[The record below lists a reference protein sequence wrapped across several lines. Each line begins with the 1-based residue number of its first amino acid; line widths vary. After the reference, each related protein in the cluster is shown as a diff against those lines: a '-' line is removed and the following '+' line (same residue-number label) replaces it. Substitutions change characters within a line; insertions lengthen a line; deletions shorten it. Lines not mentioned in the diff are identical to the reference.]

1 MEHELAEINTF
12 IHAIPPFDQL
22 PVQVVAQLTKEITIC
37 YLRKES
43 PLPAK
48 ENNEKTLYIIRKGAL
63 IYSSLQDE
71 LLGKYGETD
80 ICSVFIF
87 SDSTNEIKI
96 HAEEDTLLYSLDYL
110 ALSKIVANYPNVLRF
125 FENSAEERL
134 NTQMIQLNEDA
145 ILSSSLMDT
154 SVSQFCH
161 GPVAT
166 IESHCSIQQA
176 AINMTELGFSCLVV
190 VSQGEAVGIITDK
203 DIRRRCVAKGLHFN
217 QPISEIMTTEMLT
230 LNENDRAYDALML
243 MTSKRIHHL
252 PVTQNGKLSAMVT
265 ITDLMNNE
273 GQNAINITN
282 MIRRAHNID
291 ELKAISAL
299 LPKLQVKMAKLGTTA
314 DHIGKSI
321 SAITAALTIRLIDL
335 AEEKYGPAPAPWA
348 WLAAGSQARQEQF
361 AHSDQDNA
369 IIYADDVISEDKP
382 WFKNVA
388 TFVSDGLATCGFIY
402 CPGEIMATNTKWCQP
417 QSTWHQYF
425 DQWVNKP
432 RPQALLNSSVFFDLV
447 TIYGDN
453 TLIDQ
458 VREKLLQKTK
468 ANSLFLAHLS
478 RNALMLKPPLGFFRD
493 FVLISNGKNKASLDL
508 KHNGIA
514 PIVDL
519 ARIYALAE
527 GIAATNTIER
537 LKLASGSASLT
548 RASAENLIDAYE
560 FLGILRMNH
569 QAEKILA
576 GEAPDNYL
584 APKNISKL
592 EREHLKDAFKVI
604 KTMQDNRQ
612 TTL

>member
-1 MEHELAEINTF
+1 MEHELTEINTF
-12 IHAIPPFDQL
+12 LHTIPPFDQL
-22 PVQVVAQLTKEITIC
+22 TIEIIAQLTKAITIN

-43 PLPAK
+43 HLPPK
-48 ENNEKTLYIIRKGAL
+48 GCDEKTLYIIRKGAL
-63 IYSSLQDE
+63 AYSSLQGE
-71 LLGKYGETD
+71 LLGKYGEGD

-87 SDSTNEIKI
+87 PDQIDEIKV
-96 HAEEDTLLYSLDYL
+96 HAEEDTLLYCLPFL
-110 ALSKIVANYPNVLRF
+110 AFSNITANFNNVIRF

-134 NTQMIQLNEDA
+134 NTQMTQLNEDA

-166 IESHCSIQQA
+166 IESYCTIQQA
-176 AINMTELGFSCLVV
+176 AIKMTELSFSCLVV
-190 VSQGEAVGIITDK
+190 IEADKPVGIITDK
-203 DIRRRCVAKGLHFN
+203 DIRRRCVAKGLSFN
-217 QPISEIMTTEMLT
+217 QPVSDIMTKDMLT

-243 MTSKRIHHL
+243 MTGKRIHHL
-252 PVTQNGKLSAMVT
+252 PVTQNGKLTAMVT

-282 MIRRAHNID
+282 MIRRASNLD
-291 ELKAISAL
+291 ELKVISAL

-321 SAITAALTIRLIDL
+321 SAITAALTIRLIEM

-369 IIYADDVISEDKP
+369 IIYSDDVITEDKP
-382 WFKNVA
+382 WFKHVA

-402 CPGEIMATNTKWCQP
+402 CPGDIMATNTQWCQP

-425 DQWVNKP
+425 DQWVTKP

-453 TLIDQ
+453 SLIDQ

-468 ANSLFLAHLS
+468 GNSLFLAHLS

-537 LKLASGSASLT
+537 LKLASGTPSLT
-548 RASAENLIDAYE
+548 KASAANLIDAYE

-569 QAEKILA
+569 QATKIQA